1 MNDKLILTEDDIYH
15 SQLLFRQAGNAHQSQ
30 WLKKQPD
37 PPGQGD
43 DVPCE
48 KCGTVANDVLRP
60 ALQQAILALEE
71 LDGPGYLIGG
81 VMHYRIGL
89 LLPKLNEA
97 LASLASPPPAPPPT
111 PQGDEKDW
119 TEVDLWAEIYRLRAA
134 VKGPEGYD
142 SWQDAAT
149 AERIRLVKAEAAQAE
164 PSTEGRAES
173 FIQAA
178 ISNAPDPLRKLGEF
192 LTRVLDE
199 DQWPTA
205 ERFLLA
211 IAAQS
216 TQAEPVLPNN
226 EHVICPGCAHQFRA
240 IPVQV
245 QQLLLSAGHE
255 PPFLAAQ
262 PPREPVQPLSDEDMA
277 NCGLLSELR
286 LEEER
291 RAEWHAEMRR
301 DAFGDKT

>member
-1 MNDKLILTEDDIYH
+1 MYEALGKARDMFKLYAELH
-15 SQLLFRQAGNAHQSQ
+15 RA
-30 WLKKQPD
+30 K
-37 PPGQGD
+37 
-43 DVPCE
+43 
-48 KCGTVANDVLRP
+48 GTVDSDAKAKVNEDMV
-60 ALQQAILALEE
+60 AI
-71 LDGPGYLIGG
+71 
-81 VMHYRIGL
+81 M
-89 LLPKLNEA
+89 NEA
-97 LASLASPPPAPPPT
+97 LSVHPDVLPELPVSEAFSLTRSVYTADDMYAYARAAIASR
-111 PQGDEKDW
+111 D
-119 TEVDLWAEIYRLRAA
+119 AEIAKLRQ
-134 VKGPEGYD
+134 PEP
-142 SWQDAAT
+142 S
-149 AERIRLVKAEAAQAE
+149 AEDRAEA
-164 PSTEGRAES
+164 

-211 IAAQS
+211 IAAQP

-277 NCGLLSELR
+277 DCGLLSELR
-286 LEEER
+286 LEEEL
-291 RAEWHAEMRR
+291 RAEWNAEMRR